1 MTWLAVVLAFVIL
14 GLGVVMLAF
23 GAGRSRRPRGRESQT
38 TRRVVST
45 GIALVCLGTG
55 LAIPA
60 LIIALSSGGDTA
72 DAKGVELTA
81 SETRGRELFV
91 RNCSNCHTLS
101 AANAVGRTGPNLDTL
116 RPPAALVRD
125 AIVKGRARGLGQM
138 PAGLLTGE
146 DVDDVS
152 AFVAKT
158 AGR

>member
-23 GAGRSRRPRGRESQT
+23 SAGRSRRPRGRET
-38 TRRVVST
+38 HATRRLVST

-60 LIIALSSGGDTA
+60 LIIAISSGDTA

-91 RNCSNCHTLS
+91 RNCATCHTLS
-101 AANAVGRTGPNLDTL
+101 AANAVGRTGPNLDTM

-125 AIVKGRARGLGQM
+125 AVIKGRARGLGQM
-138 PAGLLTGE
+138 PAGLLSGE

-152 AFVAKT
+152 AFVAKA